1 MTPGSPGDVAFQLG
15 TAGGL
20 EEAELAAKL
29 NPIVSGFYVSLEIW
43 FPLGLQPQPHY
54 HLVLIG
60 GFLTSCTSAP
70 DPSNFDLDPDPEI
83 FPFLSSFRKTTVKI
97 LFVRCKVPVP
107 SL

>member
-1 MTPGSPGDVAFQLG
+1 LTPGSPGDVAFQLG

-54 HLVLIG
+54 HLV
-60 GFLTSCTSAP
+60 P
-70 DPSNFDLDPDPEI
+70 YSNFDLDPDPEI